1 MIKLLKVCGAYNEYS
16 GLSTDSLPID
26 DVPENS
32 LLLLLDTNELLYFAN
47 DEWVEVGQSQ
57 SPSPLEPTP
66 PSGAGG
72 R

>member
-32 LLLLLDTNELLYFAN
+32 LLLLLDTNKLFYFAN

-57 SPSPLEPTP
+57 SPSPDPLSPDD
-66 PSGAGG
+66 GG
-72 R
+72 K

>member
-32 LLLLLDTNELLYFAN
+32 LLLLLDTNKLFYFVS
-47 DEWVEVGQSQ
+47 DEWVEVGQALE
-57 SPSPLEPTP
+57 SPLEPAP